1 MPTPSSAEAASP
13 LRLRNLACRIVAAR
27 SADVHLDVSYL
38 PLASTSLILQRL
50 GHQGEEGPQSGSVGF
65 GRVELHSGG
74 KQCCLIKTLKA
85 LSLAFSRLSCSI
97 SLSSC
102 FIRHSLCILRC
113 S

>member
-13 LRLRNLACRIVAAR
+13 LRHLACRIVAAR

-38 PLASTSLILQRL
+38 PLASTSLILQPL

-65 GRVELHSGG
+65 GGIELHSGG
-74 KQCCLIKTLKA
+74 KQCCLIKALKA